1 MSGECGLDSVGVCSP
16 EPFNFDMTA
25 ISSMVESGRNA
36 SMAFTF
42 GRPARSTNPRATYP
56 YANSLIVGVR
66 AYGPTSSHRNTPE
79 AWVASY
85 ARRDEYAALR
95 ESLGVLASFLRE
107 WGYRAQVVADENSLV
122 DKAIARRAGVGWIGK
137 NTLLLSPRLGPFVL
151 LGTVVTDAKIDSGAS
166 IQRRSCGSCDACVT
180 ACPTGALDGAGA
192 LDARRCLAWLLQQEG
207 EFPQEFREI
216 LGTRIYGC
224 DDCLT
229 SCPVGTRS
237 AQSRPEAP
245 SALGGASLLDLLR
258 LNDEDLLQAASHL
271 YVPKRRASHLRRNL
285 LLALGNSHPPP
296 LGAEAILLGYLNAP
310 DPVLAEHA
318 AWALRRQQSQGG
330 LAAETEVDTA
340 RG

>member
-1 MSGECGLDSVGVCSP
+1 MSTDCGLDAVGVCGP

-25 ISSMVESGRNA
+25 ISSMVESGRSA

-42 GRPARSTNPRATYP
+42 RRPARSTNPRATYP

-66 AYGPTSSHRNTPE
+66 AYAPTSSDKEAPL

-95 ESLGVLASFLRE
+95 QSLESVASFLRE
-107 WGYRAQVVADENSLV
+107 RDYRAQVIADDNSLV

-137 NTLLLSPRLGPFVL
+137 NTLVLSPRLGPFVL
-151 LGTVVTDAKIDSGAS
+151 LGTVVTDARIDNETPV
-166 IQRRSCGSCDACVT
+166 QRRSCGSCEACVT
-180 ACPTGALDGAGA
+180 ACPTQALDGAGM
-192 LDARRCLAWLLQQEG
+192 LDARRCLAWLLQKEG

-229 SCPVGTRS
+229 SCPVGVSS
-237 AQSRPEAP
+237 AHLRPEAP
-245 SALGGASLLDLLR
+245 SVLGGVSPVELLR
-258 LNDEDLLQAASHL
+258 LDDKALLQAASHL

-285 LLALGNSHPPP
+285 LLALGNSIPPP
-296 LGAEAILLGYLNAP
+296 SGAMEILLEYLHGP
-310 DPVLAEHA
+310 DPMLAEHA
-318 AWALRRQQSQGG
+318 AWALKRQQSQGG
-330 LAAETEVDTA
+330 LTKGLEVDTA
-340 RG
+340 GG